1 MYYVFPFVD
10 KITIEFRK
18 YNPGATGE
26 PNRSAW
32 ALRNHLWGTT
42 GPKLGH
48 DIEQNISVPSI
59 RYGVIDS
66 FGAVWRFQ
74 LEELVKSPNTVPGDQ
89 IIEYPPVSDGSR
101 YTFSLFAFPEKDF
114 PKIMGEFFQFS
125 KDYYKQ
131 KGYRTNLLYVGYRI
145 LKDQKALLSYS
156 WDENVMTIDPVS
168 TANKGWPDY
177 LVAYNQFCSARG
189 GKPLLNQTPKLT
201 PEIVKNA
208 FGDRL
213 KTFADTRK
221 QYDPSG
227 RLLNDYFRML
237 LT

>member
-1 MYYVFPFVD
+1 
-10 KITIEFRK
+10 
-18 YNPGATGE
+18 
-26 PNRSAW
+26 
-32 ALRNHLWGTT
+32 
-42 GPKLGH
+42 
-48 DIEQNISVPSI
+48 
-59 RYGVIDS
+59 VIDS

-89 IIEYPPVSDGSR
+89 IIEYPPVSDDSR

-114 PKIMGEFFQFS
+114 PRIMGEFFQFS

-168 TANKGWPDY
+168 TANKGWQDY
-177 LVAYNQFCSARG
+177 LVAYNQFCSERD

-201 PEIVKNA
+201 PEILKKA

-221 QYDPSG
+221 QYDPNG

-237 LT
+237 LM